1 MKNTHRDPHAGIL
14 IAVASASCALAS
26 AAQTPQPQQAFEAVS
41 IHRNLSGSVN
51 TRIDTTRGRV
61 TITCATLKTL
71 MRNAYDVQSFQFAG
85 GPSWFDSDFYDIA
98 ATTGDGAEIPQDRYR
113 ALLRSMLAD
122 RFHLKVHWETRQGDV
137 YALVIAKSGSKLTVD
152 TDPAKESGLNTSKF
166 GHQGKMIGTK
176 APMLYLSS
184 NLGNQLG
191 RTVIDKTGLQDKYD
205 WTLTWD
211 PDPTADSTMPSLFTA
226 VQEQLGLKLEPQ
238 KGPVEALVIDSVEK
252 PSEN

>member
-1 MKNTHRDPHAGIL
+1 M
-14 IAVASASCALAS
+14 VAMTTCCSLAA
-26 AAQTPQPQQAFEAVS
+26 AAQAPQAFEAVS

-51 TRIDTTRGRV
+51 TRIDITRGRV

-98 ATTGDGAEIPQDRYR
+98 ATTGDGADISHDQYR
-113 ALLRSMLAD
+113 ALLKTLLAD
-122 RFHLKVHWETRQGDV
+122 RFHLKIHWETRQGDV
-137 YALVIAKSGSKLTVD
+137 YALIIAKSGSKLVVN

-191 RTVIDKTGLQDKYD
+191 RTVVDKTGLQEKYD
-205 WTLTWD
+205 WTLAWD
-211 PDPTADSTMPSLFTA
+211 PDPGVDYTAPSIFTA

-238 KGPVEALVIDSVEK
+238 KGPVETLVIDAVEK